1 MTGAGL
7 TPGHPTK
14 AYSWPPPI
22 PAGAAHHPPRHRR
35 KAMIG
40 KLIKAALIAA
50 VLAAR
55 VQSLPDIKRYLELR
69 DM

>member
-1 MTGAGL
+1 
-7 TPGHPTK
+7 
-14 AYSWPPPI
+14 
-22 PAGAAHHPPRHRR
+22 
-35 KAMIG
+35 MIG

-50 VLAAR
+50 VLAVI